1 VLARILPWALA
12 LAGAAILLKL
22 GAPTEDVYWSDFNNE
37 AWPAFERL
45 IAGDLHGF
53 LTASPVAY
61 AGSMVVRAPFAA
73 LAGALGFDSMPA
85 VYRAGALPCLLAL
98 ATLAV
103 HLARR
108 ARKDH
113 PESRWWMLVI
123 GLAAASPIAWTSVWF
138 GHPEELL
145 ATALAVG
152 AILAALGGRAVLA
165 GALLGV
171 AVASKQWAVLAVLP
185 CVLAAPRHHVRLLAA
200 AAGAGAAAML
210 PVMLAD
216 PGAYA
221 TAQQSISSSA
231 QWFRP
236 RQLWWPFGVP
246 APASLGAPPGTAVTP
261 DWLVPIAKPL
271 IVALAVPLSALWLR
285 RRRARADALLLFALL
300 MLARCVLDP
309 WNMVYYHL
317 PLVIALLAWEVAS
330 KRRIPTL
337 ALATTAA
344 VWLTFNTYDAP
355 FGYAPWLVYLA
366 WTLPLA
372 AHLAHRLYRPDAMS
386 TRVTLPVPARA

>member
-12 LAGAAILLKL
+12 LVGAAIVLKL

-45 IAGDLHGF
+45 IAGDLQGF

-61 AGSMVVRAPFAA
+61 AGSMLVRAPFAA
-73 LAGALGFDSMPA
+73 LADTLGFDSMPGI
-85 VYRAGALPCLLAL
+85 YRAGALPCLAAL
-98 ATLAV
+98 AALAV

-108 ARKDH
+108 ARRDH
-113 PESRWWMLVI
+113 PDARWWLLVL
-123 GLAAASPIAWTSVWF
+123 GLAGASPVAWMAIWY

-152 AILAALGGRAVLA
+152 AVLTALGGRAILA
-165 GALLGV
+165 GVLLG
-171 AVASKQWAVLAVLP
+171 AAIASKQWAVLAVLP
-185 CVLAAPRHHVRLLAA
+185 CVLAAPRDHIRLLVAA
-200 AAGAGAAAML
+200 AATGAAAIL

-221 TAQQSISSSA
+221 TAQQSIGSSA

-236 RQLWWPFGVP
+236 RQLWWPLGAP
-246 APASLGAPPGTAVTP
+246 APAGAPAGTAVTP
-261 DWLVPIAKPL
+261 DWLAPIAKPL

-285 RRRARADALLLFALL
+285 RRRARADALLLLALL
-300 MLARCVLDP
+300 MLGRCVLDP

-317 PLVIALLAWEVAS
+317 PLVIALLAWEVVS
-330 KRRIPTL
+330 GRRIPTL
-337 ALATTAA
+337 ALATSAA

-355 FGYAPWLVYLA
+355 TGYGPWLVYLA

-372 AHLAHRLYRPDAMS
+372 AYLAHQLYRPSLSAS
-386 TRVTLPVPARA
+386 RVTVPAPATG

>member
-12 LAGAAILLKL
+12 LAGAAIVLKL

-45 IAGDLHGF
+45 IAGDLRGF

-61 AGSMVVRAPFAA
+61 AGSMLVRAPFGA
-73 LAGALGFDSMPA
+73 LAGALGLDSMPA

-108 ARKDH
+108 ARASH
-113 PESRWWMLVI
+113 PDARWWLLVL
-123 GLAAASPIAWTSVWF
+123 GLAGASPVAWMAVWY

-152 AILAALGGRAVLA
+152 AVLAALGGRAILA
-165 GALLGV
+165 GALLGA

-185 CVLAAPRHHVRLLAA
+185 CVLAAPRHHFRLLAA
-200 AAGAGAAAML
+200 AAATGAAAIL
-210 PVMLAD
+210 PVLLAD

-221 TAQQSISSSA
+221 TAQQSIGSSA

-236 RQLWWPFGVP
+236 RQLWWPLGVP
-246 APASLGAPPGTAVTP
+246 APAGTGAPAGAAVTP
-261 DWLVPIAKPL
+261 DWLAPIAKPL
-271 IVALAVPLSALWLR
+271 IVALSLPLSALWLR
-285 RRRARADALLLFALL
+285 RRQAPADALLLLALL
-300 MLARCVLDP
+300 MLGRCVLDP
-309 WNMVYYHL
+309 WNMIYYHL

-337 ALATTAA
+337 ALGTTGA

-355 FGYAPWLVYLA
+355 TGYGPWLIYLA

-372 AHLAHRLYRPDAMS
+372 AHLAYRLYRPTAP
-386 TRVTLPVPARA
+386 RLKVPAPATA

>member
-12 LAGAAILLKL
+12 LVGAAIVLML

-37 AWPAFERL
+37 GWPAFERL
-45 IAGDLHGF
+45 IGGDLQGF

-61 AGSMVVRAPFAA
+61 AGSMLLRAPFAA

-85 VYRAGALPCLLAL
+85 IYRAGALPCLLAL
-98 ATLAV
+98 AVLAV

-108 ARKDH
+108 ARQSH
-113 PESRWWMLVI
+113 PQDRWWLLVL
-123 GLAAASPIAWTSVWF
+123 GLAGASPVAWMAVWY

-145 ATALAVG
+145 ASALAVG
-152 AILAALGGRAVLA
+152 AVLTALNGRAVLA
-165 GALLGV
+165 GALLGAAIV
-171 AVASKQWAVLAVLP
+171 SKQWAVLAILP
-185 CVLAAPRHHVRLLAA
+185 CVLAAPRHQFRLLATAAGTA
-200 AAGAGAAAML
+200 AAALL

-221 TAQQSISSSA
+221 VAQQSISSSA

-236 RQLWWPFGVP
+236 RQLWWP
-246 APASLGAPPGTAVTP
+246 LGAPPPAGMGAPAGAAVTP
-261 DWLVPIAKPL
+261 DWLVSVAKPL
-271 IVALAVPLSALWLR
+271 IVALSVPLSALWLR
-285 RRRARADALLLFALL
+285 RRRAPADALLLLALL

-317 PLVIALLAWEVAS
+317 PLVIALLAWEVATG
-330 KRRIPTL
+330 RRIPVL
-337 ALATTAA
+337 ALASTAA
-344 VWLTFNTYDAP
+344 VWLTFNTYDP
-355 FGYAPWLVYLA
+355 PYGYAPWLVYLA

-372 AHLAHRLYRPDAMS
+372 AHLAYRLYRPTAPQ
-386 TRVTLPVPARA
+386 TRLNVAAPATA